1 MSLRL
6 LAFTQN
12 AWEDYLF
19 WKSTDEK
26 TSRRVDELIKN
37 TMRNP
42 FEGLG
47 KPEPLRGELSGKWSR
62 RINSRDRMVYA
73 VEEETLYLV
82 ALRKHYG

>member
-37 TMRNP
+37 TMRDP

>member
-19 WKSTDEK
+19 WKTTDEK

-37 TMRNP
+37 TMRTP

>member
-19 WKSTDEK
+19 WKTTDEK

-37 TMRNP
+37 TMRTP

-73 VEEETLYLV
+73 VEEDTLYLV

>member
-19 WKSTDEK
+19 WKTTDEK

-37 TMRNP
+37 TMRSP

-73 VEEETLYLV
+73 VEEDTLYLV

>member
-26 TSRRVDELIKN
+26 TSRRVDELIKH

>member
-37 TMRNP
+37 TMRTP